1 MFKRYLLPMIL
12 AAVAVF
18 LAHGA
23 AAGTCGM
30 AGVVIAT
37 QAAPK
42 GDCVCEDGR
51 CLSATAAACA
61 TCLVSVAIGPPG
73 APHTA
78 TSSTAVSSG
87 REPPLIGR
95 LVRPEQPPPEAG

>member
-1 MFKRYLLPMIL
+1 MFKRYLIPMFL

-23 AAGTCGM
+23 VAGTCG
-30 AGVVIAT
+30 ATGVALAT

-61 TCLVSVAIGPPG
+61 TCLVSVAIVAPG
-73 APHTA
+73 APHVA
-78 TSSTAVSSG
+78 TSSTVVPSG
-87 REPPLIGR
+87 RDALLTGR
-95 LVRPEQPPPEAG
+95 LARPEQPPPEAG